1 MTELSSLA
9 PIGRKLWVKKK
20 WDEYVGSKNYRAIVK
35 ATELYY
41 NPTKDKYTMQ
51 GEELTEKPKIAK
63 PKWRTAVDR
72 KVDYLLAR
80 KPVCKDH
87 QELLDSLLDF
97 IRESTTQLILRGSLV
112 WIVQGDGQAI
122 DPRPLIMQNTMVV
135 YSDEF
140 KEEPVAYIRKRI
152 DVEIDNLTGAETEV
166 EYFEC
171 YYQSGEAWKRDT
183 YCYSKTEND
192 EEETLSQAP
201 VFIELDKTG
210 DAPLFAYVEDL
221 LIAFDH
227 VLEHQDRTVVKNTTP
242 LTEVRGYTGTPQED
256 IDYAVNTAN
265 IVKVDGNGGVAIHS
279 RSMDSSAIDL
289 WVRRIMQE
297 WYESTRTVGKDDEL
311 AYAQSGKAMDRL
323 FIDMENSARQLA
335 HTLEVALQQYFEVL
349 GITDANIVWNTDRP
363 VDDAAIINAIA
374 ASRGLVSDET
384 LLEQHPWVDDVEEE
398 KKRIEAQQAAGFE
411 DLMEQRGQEEDED
424 GLFGSN

>member
-41 NPTKDKYTMQ
+41 NPTKDTYTMQ

-87 QELLDSLLDF
+87 QDLLDGLLDF

-122 DPRPLIMQNTMVV
+122 DPRPLIMQNTMVG

-210 DAPLFAYVEDL
+210 NAPLCAYV
-221 LIAFDH
+221 
-227 VLEHQDRTVVKNTTP
+227 
-242 LTEVRGYTGTPQED
+242 
-256 IDYAVNTAN
+256 
-265 IVKVDGNGGVAIHS
+265 
-279 RSMDSSAIDL
+279 
-289 WVRRIMQE
+289 
-297 WYESTRTVGKDDEL
+297 
-311 AYAQSGKAMDRL
+311 
-323 FIDMENSARQLA
+323 
-335 HTLEVALQQYFEVL
+335 
-349 GITDANIVWNTDRP
+349 
-363 VDDAAIINAIA
+363 
-374 ASRGLVSDET
+374 
-384 LLEQHPWVDDVEEE
+384 
-398 KKRIEAQQAAGFE
+398 
-411 DLMEQRGQEEDED
+411 
-424 GLFGSN
+424 